1 MKKKTV
7 RKEFRLDEH
16 SIEIIHQIMKDKS
29 LSSEKEAITYCLKQY
44 EEKDQSYELIAEEV
58 YSKLKNDLTRLRL
71 GIRTAEHNSIILMD
85 LANSYLHNNPESI
98 TYIMYNDGELKSDL
112 VKECE
117 NHLAK
122 KITKA
127 KQTKDNSKLQRG
139 EE

>member
-1 MKKKTV
+1 MKNSI
-7 RKEFRLDEH
+7 RKNYRFSERE
-16 SIEIIHQIMKDKS
+16 IEKLHEIMKNENLK
-29 LSSEKEAITYCLKQY
+29 SEKEAITYCLKQY

-85 LANSYLHNNPESI
+85 LANSYLHNNPDSI